1 MYNITAHEDQ
11 ITIRPAGP
19 EHAEALRVLAQRDT
33 APVPAGS
40 VLIAFAD
47 ERPRAAMSLSTGDV
61 IADPF
66 HPTEALVVLLRE
78 RAAQLRRPSG
88 FRARL
93 AARRRSRRVPRQALS
108 PQPAGTLRAFD

>member
-1 MYNITAHEDQ
+1 MYNMYGQQTH

-19 EHAEALRVLAQRDT
+19 EHGEALRILAQRDS
-33 APVPAGS
+33 APVPPGQLLLALAGK
-40 VLIAFAD
+40 
-47 ERPRAAMSLSTGDV
+47 EPKAAISLTTGAV

-66 HPTEALVVLLRE
+66 QPTEALVGLLQE
-78 RAAQLRRPSG
+78 RARQLRTSSG

-93 AARRRSRRVPRQALS
+93 AARRARRLPRRALS

>member
-1 MYNITAHEDQ
+1 MYNIADRETH

-19 EHAEALRVLAQRDT
+19 EHGEALRVLAQRDS
-33 APVPAGS
+33 APVPPGQLLLALAG
-40 VLIAFAD
+40 
-47 ERPRAAMSLSTGDV
+47 EEPKAAISLSTGAV

-66 HPTEALVVLLRE
+66 QPTEALVRLLQQ
-78 RAAQLRRPSG
+78 RARQLRTPAG

-93 AARRRSRRVPRQALS
+93 AARRARRDPRRALS